1 MKRKNKLLIISII
14 VFVVIGLVCL
24 GLALGFKEIADFFMH
39 NTWAYL
45 MYAIAIFYALIIAF
59 IVSKDWIKRL

>member
-24 GLALGFKEIADFFMH
+24 GLAIGVDEIANFFLT
-39 NTWAYL
+39 NDWAYL
-45 MYAIAIFYALIIAF
+45 IYAIAIIYALIIAS